1 MTLGQDILT
10 NPGIQGQ
17 DKFPGIRGGAHIVS
31 KGGAHVDLVLSR
43 CCRGTLGDP
52 TSSPIGSICCRDSVV
67 SHSLPAFVAITDSPA
82 HDVRLDWSTDGC
94 SAPVVQST
102 GRSFDFYNA
111 CRRHDFGYRNMSR
124 FKNGRL
130 WSEALRLRIDAQFRK
145 DARASCTSKLR
156 LTKVQCLAWA
166 ETYFRA
172 VRSFGT
178 P

>member
-1 MTLGQDILT
+1 MSFLCSLVVAAGLSVTPLPPPSAQTVAETLLFRT
-10 NPGIQGQ
+10 
-17 DKFPGIRGGAHIVS
+17 A
-31 KGGAHVDLVLSR
+31 
-43 CCRGTLGDP
+43 
-52 TSSPIGSICCRDSVV
+52 
-67 SHSLPAFVAITDSPA
+67 LPSFVATADSPE

-94 SAPVVQST
+94 SAPIVQST

-124 FKNGRL
+124 FQNGRM
-130 WSEALRLRIDAQFRK
+130 WNQALRLRIDTQFRR
-145 DARASCTSKLR
+145 DARASCVFKIR

>member
-1 MTLGQDILT
+1 MSFLCSLVVAAGLSVTPLPLPSAQSVAETLLFRT
-10 NPGIQGQ
+10 E
-17 DKFPGIRGGAHIVS
+17 
-31 KGGAHVDLVLSR
+31 LL
-43 CCRGTLGDP
+43 
-52 TSSPIGSICCRDSVV
+52 
-67 SHSLPAFVAITDSPA
+67 AFVATADSPE

-94 SAPVVQST
+94 SAPIVQST

-124 FKNGRL
+124 FKNGHV
-130 WSEALRLRIDAQFRK
+130 WGQPLRLRIDAQFRR

-156 LTKVQCLAWA
+156 LTKMQCLAWA

-172 VRSFGT
+172 VRSFGA

>member
-1 MTLGQDILT
+1 MSFLCSLVVAAGLSVTPLPLPSAQTVAETLLFRT
-10 NPGIQGQ
+10 
-17 DKFPGIRGGAHIVS
+17 A
-31 KGGAHVDLVLSR
+31 
-43 CCRGTLGDP
+43 
-52 TSSPIGSICCRDSVV
+52 
-67 SHSLPAFVAITDSPA
+67 LPAFVATADSPE

-94 SAPVVQST
+94 SAPIVQST

-124 FKNGRL
+124 FKNGQI
-130 WSEALRLRIDAQFRK
+130 WNQALRLRIDTQFRR
-145 DARASCTSKLR
+145 DARASCVFKIR

>member
-1 MTLGQDILT
+1 MAFMCSLVVAAGLSVTPLPLPSAQSVAETLLFRT
-10 NPGIQGQ
+10 
-17 DKFPGIRGGAHIVS
+17 
-31 KGGAHVDLVLSR
+31 
-43 CCRGTLGDP
+43 
-52 TSSPIGSICCRDSVV
+52 
-67 SHSLPAFVAITDSPA
+67 SLPAFVAIADLPS
-82 HDVRLDWSTDGC
+82 HDARLDWSTDGC

-111 CRRHDFGYRNMSR
+111 CRRHDFGYRNLSR
-124 FKNGRL
+124 VKDGRV
-130 WSEALRLRIDAQFRK
+130 WNAALRLRIDEQFRK

-156 LTKVQCLAWA
+156 LTKMQCLAWA

>member
-1 MTLGQDILT
+1 MSFLCSLVVAAGLSVTPLPLPSAQSVAETLLFRT
-10 NPGIQGQ
+10 
-17 DKFPGIRGGAHIVS
+17 
-31 KGGAHVDLVLSR
+31 
-43 CCRGTLGDP
+43 
-52 TSSPIGSICCRDSVV
+52 
-67 SHSLPAFVAITDSPA
+67 SLPAFVAIADTA
-82 HDVRLDWSTDGC
+82 THDVRLDWSTDGC
-94 SAPVVQST
+94 SAPIVQST

-124 FKNGRL
+124 FKNGRV
-130 WSEALRLRIDAQFRK
+130 WNETVRLRIDGQFRK
-145 DARASCTSKLR
+145 DARASCTSKIR

>member
-1 MTLGQDILT
+1 MSFLCSLVVAAGLSVTPLPSPQSVTETLLFRT
-10 NPGIQGQ
+10 T
-17 DKFPGIRGGAHIVS
+17 
-31 KGGAHVDLVLSR
+31 LS
-43 CCRGTLGDP
+43 
-52 TSSPIGSICCRDSVV
+52 
-67 SHSLPAFVAITDSPA
+67 AFVASADLPM

-94 SAPVVQST
+94 SAPIVQST

-124 FKNGRL
+124 FKNGRV
-130 WSEALRLRIDAQFRK
+130 WNETVRVRIDGQFRK

-156 LTKVQCLAWA
+156 LTKMQCLAWA

-172 VRSFGT
+172 VRSFGA

>member
-1 MTLGQDILT
+1 MSILCSLVVAAGLSVTPLPSAQSVAETLLFR
-10 NPGIQGQ
+10 N
-17 DKFPGIRGGAHIVS
+17 
-31 KGGAHVDLVLSR
+31 
-43 CCRGTLGDP
+43 
-52 TSSPIGSICCRDSVV
+52 
-67 SHSLPAFVAITDSPA
+67 SLPAFVAIADSPT

-94 SAPVVQST
+94 SAPIVQST

-124 FKNGRL
+124 FKNGRVWNETVL
-130 WSEALRLRIDAQFRK
+130 LRIDGQFRK

-156 LTKVQCLAWA
+156 LTKMQCLAWA

-172 VRSFGT
+172 VRSFGA

>member
-1 MTLGQDILT
+1 MAVMCSLVVAAGLSVTPLPSAQSVAETLLFR
-10 NPGIQGQ
+10 N
-17 DKFPGIRGGAHIVS
+17 
-31 KGGAHVDLVLSR
+31 
-43 CCRGTLGDP
+43 
-52 TSSPIGSICCRDSVV
+52 
-67 SHSLPAFVAITDSPA
+67 SLPAVVAIADSPT

-94 SAPVVQST
+94 SAPIVQST

-124 FKNGRL
+124 FKNGRV
-130 WSEALRLRIDAQFRK
+130 WNETVRLRIDGQFRK

-156 LTKVQCLAWA
+156 LTKMQCLAWA

-172 VRSFGT
+172 VRSFGA

>member
-1 MTLGQDILT
+1 MSILC
-10 NPGIQGQ
+10 
-17 DKFPGIRGGAHIVS
+17 S
-31 KGGAHVDLVLSR
+31 L
-43 CCRGTLGDP
+43 
-52 TSSPIGSICCRDSVV
+52 VV
-67 SHSLPAFVAITDSPA
+67 SAGLSVTPLPLPSAQSVAEALLFRTALPTFVATADSPE

-94 SAPVVQST
+94 SAPIVQST

-124 FKNGRL
+124 LKNGRM
-130 WSEALRLRIDAQFRK
+130 WSQALRLRIDKQFRK

>member
-1 MTLGQDILT
+1 MSILC
-10 NPGIQGQ
+10 
-17 DKFPGIRGGAHIVS
+17 S
-31 KGGAHVDLVLSR
+31 LVVAAGLSVTPLPLPSAQSVAEALLFR
-43 CCRGTLGDP
+43 TALP
-52 TSSPIGSICCRDSVV
+52 T
-67 SHSLPAFVAITDSPA
+67 FVATADSPE

-94 SAPVVQST
+94 SAPIVQST

-124 FKNGRL
+124 LKNGRM
-130 WSEALRLRIDAQFRK
+130 WSQALRLRIDKQFRK

>member
-1 MTLGQDILT
+1 MSILCSLVVAAGLSVTPLPLPSAQSVAETLLFRT
-10 NPGIQGQ
+10 
-17 DKFPGIRGGAHIVS
+17 A
-31 KGGAHVDLVLSR
+31 
-43 CCRGTLGDP
+43 
-52 TSSPIGSICCRDSVV
+52 
-67 SHSLPAFVAITDSPA
+67 LPAFVAITDSPE

-94 SAPVVQST
+94 SAPIVQST

-124 FKNGRL
+124 FRNGRV
-130 WSEALRLRIDAQFRK
+130 SSQALRLRIDEQFRK